1 MNLVGDVQRHEQFLV
16 RFGRKFLSRAA
27 SERVGTAQ
35 RYGWTR
41 GVKAVTKRSLPPPH
55 PNLNMRSENDFGGTS
70 IIWAL

>member
-41 GVKAVTKRSLPPPH
+41 GVKAVTKRSLPPP
-55 PNLNMRSENDFGGTS
+55 TQT
-70 IIWAL
+70 